1 MSAPRLHLGE
11 YTATEFARAIAEG
24 EFALGIIPT
33 GAVEDHYEHCPLD
46 HDIRSSTHVA
56 AAIAERIYPRA
67 IVLPPLPAGL
77 GEWKIDVPGTV
88 RLQLSTMLAYLYDL
102 VESMT
107 THGMRRFLVIN
118 GHLGNHQPL
127 ADGGGEIVRRYPATW
142 RVSTYWNVLTDEEV
156 AAHLSTGRMPGHAT
170 EFETSLALAWFPEL
184 VDTDAMVNEE
194 ALAASAETG
203 RALGEIIIARNTAIA
218 EEMLAEEARAV

>member
-1 MSAPRLHLGE
+1 MSQPRVFLGE
-11 YTATEFARAIAEG
+11 YTATAFAAALAEG
-24 EFALGIIPT
+24 SFELGIIPV

-46 HDIRSSTHVA
+46 HDIRSATRVA
-56 AAIAERIYPRA
+56 TEVAQRLYPRA
-67 IVLPPLPAGL
+67 LVLPPMPAGL

-107 THGMRRFLVIN
+107 THGMCRFLVIN
-118 GHLGNHQPL
+118 GHLGNHTIL
-127 ADGGGEIVRRYPATW
+127 EYGGEQLVRRYPAGW
-142 RVSTYWNVLTDEEV
+142 RVSTYWNVLTDDEV
-156 AAHLSTGRMPGHAT
+156 TAHLSTGRMPGHAT

-184 VDTDAMVNEE
+184 VDTEAMINEE

-203 RALGEIIIARNTAIA
+203 HALGEIIIERNVAIA
-218 EEMLAEEARAV
+218 EEMLAEEAPAS